1 MIGYLKNLVGE
12 RACIIFFCD
21 KCQWGYLMLHSFILF
36 ICFGDDIV
44 MVVAIKKIHFLIHQ
58 MWCKIWMINSHLT
71 FNLKKKKFKEKEKLK
86 LISSCIGKSY
96 G

>member
-1 MIGYLKNLVGE
+1 
-12 RACIIFFCD
+12 
-21 KCQWGYLMLHSFILF
+21 
-36 ICFGDDIV
+36 
-44 MVVAIKKIHFLIHQ
+44 
-58 MWCKIWMINSHLT
+58 MINSHLT

>member
-44 MVVAIKKIHFLIHQ
+44 LVVAIKKYTYFFTKCDAKVEWLTV
-58 MWCKIWMINSHLT
+58 IWLSI
-71 FNLKKKKFKEKEKLK
+71 
-86 LISSCIGKSY
+86 
-96 G
+96 